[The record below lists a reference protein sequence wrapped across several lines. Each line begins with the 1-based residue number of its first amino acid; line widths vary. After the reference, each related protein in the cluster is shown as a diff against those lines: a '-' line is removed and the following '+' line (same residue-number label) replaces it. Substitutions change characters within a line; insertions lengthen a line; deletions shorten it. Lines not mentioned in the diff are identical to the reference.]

1 MSAADRE
8 KDLAELA
15 KRIRDV
21 FDADKPVDHLA
32 AAMYYRALDLA
43 EPNSVLM
50 FAAID
55 ARNGRLAEGR
65 HEQPEPAP
73 IYDHLV
79 GQRGDPD
86 AVFAGVDLV
95 SMPQFTYSC
104 DTEGATA

>member
-1 MSAADRE
+1 MT
-8 KDLAELA
+8 
-15 KRIRDV
+15 
-21 FDADKPVDHLA
+21 
-32 AAMYYRALDLA
+32 
-43 EPNSVLM
+43 
-50 FAAID
+50 AID
-55 ARNGRLAEGR
+55 ALDPAWPVD
-65 HEQPEPAP
+65 EQPEPAP